1 MCKVHEETVCARAKA
16 SFLIK
21 YHRVFLAC
29 IIAHARSAFADLKAF
44 MATRRALGCR
54 VASDTIGERLAA
66 VGTRT
71 FLGQVVSLGALSTAR
86 RRAALTILYRAAI
99 HDLTILDEFIAPTTF
114 TFSSSGLRDVQA
126 KTIRLVAC

>member
-1 MCKVHEETVCARAKA
+1 
-16 SFLIK
+16 
-21 YHRVFLAC
+21 
-29 IIAHARSAFADLKAF
+29 

-99 HDLTILDEFIAPTTF
+99 HDLTILDELIAPTTF